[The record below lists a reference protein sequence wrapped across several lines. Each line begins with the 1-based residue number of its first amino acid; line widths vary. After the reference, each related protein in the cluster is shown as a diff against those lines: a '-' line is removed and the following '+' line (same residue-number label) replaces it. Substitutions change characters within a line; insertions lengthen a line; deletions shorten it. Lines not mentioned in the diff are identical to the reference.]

1 MHLMD
6 DKHSDFKFKD
16 ITFDES
22 TMQAAKPIR
31 NLFNVMGIIFLCMGL
46 FCMFF
51 TTVVI
56 MNWPVFLLP
65 VSVSITNAI
74 IPFISYTESV
84 EGIYPTSSFILFLA
98 FIMFSLKNRK
108 FLSPSQFVIAAIAIT
123 SFLFYLSYEI

>member
-1 MHLMD
+1 MD

-31 NLFNVMGIIFLCMGL
+31 TLFNIMGIIFLCMGL

-51 TTVVI
+51 TTVII
-56 MNWPVFLLP
+56 MNWPSFLMP

-74 IPFISYTESV
+74 IPFVSYTQSI
-84 EGIYPTSSFILFLA
+84 EGIYPTSSFLLFLS

-108 FLSPSQFVIAAIAIT
+108 FFSASQTLIAAIAIL
-123 SFLFYLSYEI
+123 SFLFYLSYKV

>member
-1 MHLMD
+1 MD

-31 NLFNVMGIIFLCMGL
+31 TLFNIMGIIFLCMGL

-56 MNWPVFLLP
+56 MNWPSFLMP

-74 IPFISYTESV
+74 IPFVSYTQSI
-84 EGIYPTSSFILFLA
+84 EGIYPTSSFLLFLA

-108 FLSPSQFVIAAIAIT
+108 FFSASQTLIAAIAIL
-123 SFLFYLSYEI
+123 SFLFYLSYKV

>member
-1 MHLMD
+1 MD

-31 NLFNVMGIIFLCMGL
+31 TLFNIMGIIFLCMGL

-51 TTVVI
+51 TTVII
-56 MNWPVFLLP
+56 MNWPSFLMP

-74 IPFISYTESV
+74 IPFVSYTQSI
-84 EGIYPTSSFILFLA
+84 EGIYPTSSFLLFLA

-108 FLSPSQFVIAAIAIT
+108 FFSASQTLIAAIAIL
-123 SFLFYLSYEI
+123 SFLFYLSYKV